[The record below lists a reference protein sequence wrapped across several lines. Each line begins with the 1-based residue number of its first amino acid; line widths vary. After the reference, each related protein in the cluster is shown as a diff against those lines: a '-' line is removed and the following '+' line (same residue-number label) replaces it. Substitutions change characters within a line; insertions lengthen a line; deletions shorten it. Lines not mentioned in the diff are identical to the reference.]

1 MVDWWR
7 EVREEWAMQC
17 TAWHVGTRVRQEAT
31 LWRPRDRRM
40 CQGNGFIGQ
49 NMELG
54 CYRIVMLWREG
65 ILILDARGQAKIVHN
80 CLPYWHCNSWTHP
93 SAVSVFIR
101 GQKPIFCCTDPPW
114 RGATCPNKT
123 NKSGGPKD
131 VADAWLPPPSLTKML
146 SLSEWREWMGQWVG
160 TGQGSRRGAA
170 TLTHSQYHVTDHTK
184 LRSHDQ
190 SN

>member
-1 MVDWWR
+1 MTFR
-7 EVREEWAMQC
+7 ENGWLVTGSEGGVSDAVHSM
-17 TAWHVGTRVRQEAT
+17 TRGDTCPSGSYIV
-31 LWRPRDRRM
+31 WRPRDRRM

-65 ILILDARGQAKIVHN
+65 ILILDARGQAKIFHN
-80 CLPYWHCNSWTHP
+80 CLPYWHCNTWTHP

-101 GQKPIFCCTDPPW
+101 VQKPIFCCTDPPW

-131 VADAWLPPPSLTKML
+131 VADAWPLPPPCPSDKDAIL
-146 SLSEWREWMGQWVG
+146 EWLERMNGDNECPVLDSRHNG
-160 TGQGSRRGAA
+160 TVPPNIEPEA
-170 TLTHSQYHVTDHTK
+170 
-184 LRSHDQ
+184 
-190 SN
+190 